1 MSKRIL
7 LWGLII
13 ISMVVILVACDS
25 GGDEAS
31 NDIAVLPTLMPTPT
45 VFTRP
50 TLPPTY
56 TPTTSPTPTAT
67 VTVTPTPEGFNPFG
81 ILLYVY
87 NGDSIVRMR
96 GDGSDSELIVTFG
109 VGAEINDLTLSPD
122 GTLLA
127 FTAPGNGS
135 AREVYVANLDGTYL
149 QQVSCLGFSVINHPA
164 WSADSLSLAFT
175 GAQAEGQGENIYSAD
190 IAGSGNCPVD
200 NNQRMIVN
208 LDSQFIGDIAWDP
221 LGRQMFYSD
230 QAIYSYDF
238 ETGETEGPYTQI
250 SGFGSEYN
258 LGFRPN
264 NPGTLTFIRPAA
276 PTASHMIETI
286 IVSTSTTETNTY
298 SNFALDYDWLA
309 RGQFLLLSTD
319 NRVIAI
325 DYNENDS
332 EVLVSGLQIM
342 GQAVFNGRAD
352 FISYIDL
359 DPVNPDIQQV
369 FTYDDNTRQ
378 TTQITTH
385 PEGTVNDIIWVPES
399 D

>member
-1 MSKRIL
+1 MSKQIL

-25 GGDEAS
+25 GGGEES
-31 NDIAVLPTLMPTPT
+31 NDIAVLPTLIPTPT

-50 TLPPTY
+50 TLPPTF

-67 VTVTPTPEGFNPFG
+67 VTVTPTPENFNPFG
-81 ILLYVY
+81 VLLYVY

-96 GDGSDSELIVTFG
+96 GDGSNSELIVTFG
-109 VGAEINDLTLSPD
+109 VGAEIGELTLSPD

-149 QQVSCLGFSVINHPA
+149 QQVSCLGFSVINHPT

-190 IAGSGNCPVD
+190 IAGSGSCPVD

-208 LDSQFIGDIAWDP
+208 LDSPSIGDIAWDP
-221 LGRQMFYSD
+221 LGRQIFYSD
-230 QAIYSYDF
+230 QVIYSYDF
-238 ETGETEGPYTQI
+238 ETGETEGPYTEV

-264 NPGTLTFIRPAA
+264 DPGTLAFIRPASA
-276 PTASHMIETI
+276 ISIYEFATT
-286 IVSTSTTETNTY
+286 IVSASTTGANTY
-298 SNFALDYDWLA
+298 ARLGLDYDWFEG
-309 RGQFLLLSTD
+309 GQFALLSTD
-319 NRVIAI
+319 NRVLIL
-325 DYNENDS
+325 DYAENDTNT
-332 EVLVSGLQIM
+332 LVTGLQIM
-342 GQAVFNGRAD
+342 GQAVFNGRTN
-352 FISYIDL
+352 FISYIDV
-359 DPVNPDIQQV
+359 DPINPEIHQI
-369 FTYDDNTRQ
+369 FTYEHDTRQ
-378 TTQITTH
+378 TTQITAH
-385 PEGTVNDIIWVPES
+385 PEGTVNDIIWVPET